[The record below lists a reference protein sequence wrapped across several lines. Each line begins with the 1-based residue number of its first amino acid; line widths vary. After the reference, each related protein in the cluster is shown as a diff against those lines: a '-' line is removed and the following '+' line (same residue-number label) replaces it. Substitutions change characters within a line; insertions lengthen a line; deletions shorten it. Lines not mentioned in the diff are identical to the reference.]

1 MSDPIQPPPQSPKP
15 PVRASAEQLEHER
28 LVPRAALER
37 VLARASELQT
47 QTSDSPEVISEERL
61 LEIGREVGI
70 NPDHLRLAIA
80 EERGRSPML
89 PDEPGRIA
97 LALGDAHVGAQRTVT
112 GSPDKVLSTLDRWM
126 QREEQFAVKRRFGL
140 RMSWEKQRN
149 AFATISRGLSGK
161 NGDLSKADEVS
172 AVVTPV
178 DGARALVRL
187 DADMRLYRKSQR
199 DGVVVLGVVNGVVA
213 AGWMTPL
220 AVLTAVSGADVSMV
234 PFAAMAMVGVGV
246 QAGISTLVW
255 RSIKNSFRSAV
266 ERTQLRLEQLLDAL
280 EHGDAGSPPSLLEQL
295 RQTLLPQINKR

>member
-1 MSDPIQPPPQSPKP
+1 
-15 PVRASAEQLEHER
+15 
-28 LVPRAALER
+28 
-37 VLARASELQT
+37 
-47 QTSDSPEVISEERL
+47 
-61 LEIGREVGI
+61 
-70 NPDHLRLAIA
+70 
-80 EERGRSPML
+80 ML

-97 LALGDAHVGAQRTVT
+97 LALGDAHVGAQRTVA

-126 QREEQFAVKRRFGL
+126 QREEQFAVKRRFGM

-161 NGDLSKADEVS
+161 NGDLTKADEVS

-187 DADMRLYRKSQR
+187 DADMRRYRKTQR
-199 DGVVVLGVVNGVVA
+199 DGVVVLGVVNAVVA

-220 AVLTAVSGADVSMV
+220 AVLTAVSGGDVSVV

-246 QAGISTLVW
+246 QAGITTLVW
-255 RSIKNSFRSAV
+255 RGIKNSFRQAV

-295 RQTLLPQINKR
+295 RQTLLPQINKP